1 MVTINRECVDWTGH
15 AEDDTED
22 YALMA
27 FNSIHSGSDTEMS
40 AKDKSGHGYGNQIHE
55 GVLSYENEVLE
66 SVFDS
71 RSSDVEDSLMNDRF
85 AKVKGMHAVPPPM
98 TGIYMPPKFLK
109 PYLLSFKC
117 IPETLESVPKPVES
131 KPKSVSE
138 PKVWS
143 DAPII
148 EDYESD
154 SDDEYVF
161 KASLEQEKPSC
172 AFINTVKHVISPRQ
186 TVKDQDTCS

>member
-1 MVTINRECVDWTGH
+1 
-15 AEDDTED
+15 
-22 YALMA
+22 
-27 FNSIHSGSDTEMS
+27 
-40 AKDKSGHGYGNQIHE
+40 
-55 GVLSYENEVLE
+55 
-66 SVFDS
+66 
-71 RSSDVEDSLMNDRF
+71 SDVEDSLMNDRF

-98 TGIYMPPKFLK
+98 TGIYMPPKFDFGIDESK
-109 PYLLSFKC
+109 FTYGPKQSKTNEFDAKTSNIDSC
-117 IPETLESVPKPVES
+117 ESSSSVETLESVPKPVES
-131 KPKSVSE
+131 KPKS
-138 PKVWS
+138 
-143 DAPII
+143 PII